1 MFKEKNFYVTIK
13 VKIMKKLTFFY
24 IKSQIL
30 LRMEFLQSLRQQ
42 VFAFQRKS

>member
-1 MFKEKNFYVTIK
+1 MFKEKNFYVKIK

-30 LRMEFLQSLRQQ
+30 LRKTGKLRS
-42 VFAFQRKS
+42 VPI

>member
-24 IKSQIL
+24 IKNQIL
-30 LRMEFLQSLRQQ
+30 LRKTGNLRS
-42 VFAFQRKS
+42 VPI